1 MLKTIIKLIDFLSPS
16 DYKSVAI
23 LLCMILFMALLDA
36 AGVASILPFMT
47 ILANPESVNKNQFLA
62 HIYQT
67 LNFKT
72 INEFLFLTGCFVFV
86 ILVSSLFF
94 KAITNYMQYRF
105 IQNREYNLAKRF
117 LNAYLHQTYAW
128 YLEKN
133 SNDLGKN
140 ILSEI
145 ENLINNGML
154 QLINLVAQGV
164 VVIVLVILIIYLD
177 PTLAI
182 IISIILGSLY
192 FLIFYLLS
200 NFLSRISTEQVKANK
215 HRYQIL
221 NEGFSAIKE
230 IKVRNLEQIYIK
242 RFLSVA
248 KVYARNKSSAQISA
262 HLPRFF
268 IEALAF
274 GGILLIIIYY
284 IARFQNFSEVIPY
297 ISIYAFAGYRL
308 LPALQ
313 QVYSSFSQL
322 RFAKSSID
330 FLHSEL
336 TRIEP
341 YQNKFNSSLI
351 MKFNKHI
358 KFNEV
363 SFSYKSKG
371 HLALKNINL
380 VISTN
385 STVGIVG
392 VSGSGKTTLINIIL
406 GLLKPTKGFL
416 TVDDKVITFKNI
428 VQWQK
433 LIGYVPQQIYIS
445 DDTVAANIAFGQ
457 SKKYI
462 NMNAVYRAA
471 KIANIHD
478 FVIKQ
483 LPHKYS
489 TPLGEHGVKL
499 SGGQRQRIAIARAL
513 YHKPKVLIFDEATS
527 ALDGISEDIVI
538 KAVNK
543 IKHKITIIMI
553 AHRLSSVKNCDQIF
567 LINKGRLIS
576 QGKYTELVISNQTF
590 KKMADIST

>member
-1 MLKTIIKLIDFLSPS
+1 
-16 DYKSVAI
+16 
-23 LLCMILFMALLDA
+23 
-36 AGVASILPFMT
+36 MT

-62 HIYQT
+62 YIYQA

-72 INEFLFLTGCFVFV
+72 INEFLLLTGGLVFV
-86 ILVSSLFF
+86 ILISSLSFRG
-94 KAITNYMQYRF
+94 ITNYMQYRF
-105 IQNREYNLAKRF
+105 IENREYNIAQRF
-117 LNAYLHQTYAW
+117 LSAYLHQTYAW

-133 SNDLGKN
+133 SNDLSKN

-154 QLINLVAQGV
+154 QLINLVAQGA
-164 VVIVLVILIIYLD
+164 VVIALVILIIFLD

-182 IISIILGSLY
+182 IISIFLGSLY

-200 NFLSRISTEQVKANK
+200 NFLSRISSYQVIANK

-221 NEGFSAIKE
+221 NEAFSAIKE
-230 IKVRNLEQIYIK
+230 IKIRNLEQIYIK
-242 RFLSVA
+242 RFLNVA
-248 KVYARNKSSAQISA
+248 KVYGRNKSSAQISA

-268 IEALAF
+268 IEGLAF
-274 GGILLIIIYY
+274 GGILLITIYF
-284 IARFQNFSEVIPY
+284 IARLQNFSEVIPY
-297 ISIYAFAGYRL
+297 LSIYVFAGYRL

-322 RFAKSSID
+322 RYAKSSID
-330 FLHSEL
+330 YLHTEL
-336 TRIEP
+336 TKIEP
-341 YQNKFNSSLI
+341 YQNKFSSSPV
-351 MKFNKHI
+351 MEFNKHI

-363 SFSYKSKG
+363 SFSYKSKDQ
-371 HLALKNINL
+371 LALKNINL
-380 VISTN
+380 ILFAN

-392 VSGSGKTTLINIIL
+392 ISGSGKTTLINIIL

-416 TVDDKVITFKNI
+416 SVDDKAITFKNLA
-428 VQWQK
+428 QWQK
-433 LIGYVPQQIYIS
+433 IIGYVPQQVYIS
-445 DDTVAANIAFGQ
+445 DDTVAANIAFGV
-457 SKKYI
+457 SKKNI
-462 NMNAVYRAA
+462 NMSAVYRAA
-471 KIANIHD
+471 KIANLHD

-483 LPHKYS
+483 LSQKYS
-489 TPLGEHGVKL
+489 TPLGEQGVKL

-527 ALDGISEDIVI
+527 SLDGITEDAII

-567 LINKGRLIS
+567 LINKGKLIS
-576 QGKYTELVISNQTF
+576 QGKYSELAISNQTF